1 VRRRRLGL
9 LVAVALVVA
18 AVAALLGP
26 LDKAVRE
33 ITLPLRHEDI
43 IRQQARDKEL
53 DAALIA
59 AVIYEESRFRDRTS
73 PKGAKGLMQIT
84 PETAEFIASKS
95 GGTRF
100 ELRDL
105 GTPQINIQYGSW
117 YLRYLSNRY
126 QGNLDLA
133 VAAYNAGPT
142 KVDGWV
148 RAAGGPDSFEVN
160 QDIPFK
166 ETRDYVNGVSEHRKQ
181 YRERYAREL
190 GL

>member
-9 LVAVALVVA
+9 LLAVALVVA